1 MASKDKKI
9 GGASD
14 AVTSDFMRR
23 FKTHP
28 FLFIGTI
35 VILVIVIVA
44 FVFVPAIVPSA
55 GASADLSFGS
65 YNKIPLSYVPGN
77 YFSQIRE
84 MIARYR
90 QSSLSDTNYQL
101 VNYQIWREAFEETV
115 VHTGMLDEMTQAGYQ
130 VPAAAVDREVAQLP
144 QFQENGRFSPAKYRA
159 LDTTSRLSLWR
170 QVQESIAKDYYR
182 ADIEELRVSSQESVF
197 IKDMA
202 SPKRSFSMAV
212 LPFRSYPDGEL
223 IAYAADNSA
232 LFQVTHLS
240 RITVTSNERE
250 AQQILGTVTDGSS
263 TFEDAAQTYSQDGYA
278 ERGGDMGVKMAFELA
293 VEVPDAQDRE
303 SLIRLA
309 KGELS
314 PLMKVSTGWAFFRAE
329 DTPYPADPEDSTL
342 LEKIRTYVMEFA
354 RGRVEDYLISEAESF
369 ITAVTESGFPDALI
383 QKGLLE
389 RTFGPLPINYGEV
402 PIFTGLSSFSVPE
415 LNGAESNELFWQT
428 AFSTPLNTP
437 SRPLVLVDTN
447 TVVVLYPTEAR
458 DEDETNAEYIETAY
472 TSYWMSSFINQNL
485 RSYFLT
491 SKKLDDRFLDVYF
504 KYIQPLD

>member
-14 AVTSDFMRR
+14 AAPSEFMRR

-35 VILVIVIVA
+35 LVLVIVIVA
-44 FVFVPAIVPSA
+44 FVFVPAIVPS
-55 GASADLSFGS
+55 GGPSVDLSFGS

-90 QSSLSDTNYQL
+90 QSSMGDANYQL

-115 VHTGMLDEMTQAGYQ
+115 IHTGMLDEMNQAGYQ
-130 VPAAAVDREVAQLP
+130 VPAATVDREMAQLP
-144 QFQENGRFSPAKYRA
+144 QFQENGRFSTAKYRA
-159 LDTTSRLSLWR
+159 LDNASRLSLWR

-182 ADIEELRVSSQESVF
+182 SDIEELQVSSQESAF

-212 LPFRSYPDGEL
+212 LPLRAYPDGEL
-223 IAYAADNSA
+223 IAYAADNSS
-232 LFQVTHLS
+232 LFRVTHLS

-250 AQQILGTVTDGSS
+250 AQQILDTITEGTS

-278 ERGGDMGVKMAFELA
+278 ERGGDMGVKMAYELTA
-293 VEVPDAQDRE
+293 EVPDDQERE
-303 SLIRLA
+303 SLLSLA

-314 PLMKVSTGWAFFRAE
+314 PLVKVPTGWAFFRAE

-342 LEKIRTYVMEFA
+342 LEKIRTYIMEFA
-354 RGRVEDYLISEAESF
+354 RGRVEDYFIREAESF
-369 ITAVTESGFPDALI
+369 RTAVTESGFPDALI

-415 LNGAESNELFWQT
+415 LSGAGSNELFWQT

-437 SRPLVLVDTN
+437 SQPLVLGN
-447 TVVVLYPTEAR
+447 TVVVLYPTEER
-458 DEDETNAEYIETAY
+458 DEDESNAEYIETAY

-491 SKKLDDRFLDVYF
+491 SKKLDDRFFDVYF